1 LTILKPHKSQ
11 YRRGKLDNPVDVS
24 RPQTFQPD
32 ARDPKIVTTEP
43 LNADRPTN
51 ASIVN
56 EARKILCSALLRLSE
71 VTWTWRT
78 RARSRDE
85 LAQLN
90 DQDLKDIG
98 LSRADAYRESSKPFW
113 QE

>member
-1 LTILKPHKSQ
+1 
-11 YRRGKLDNPVDVS
+11 
-24 RPQTFQPD
+24 
-32 ARDPKIVTTEP
+32 
-43 LNADRPTN
+43 
-51 ASIVN
+51 
-56 EARKILCSALLRLSE
+56 LSE
-71 VTWTWRT
+71 VAWTWRI

>member
-1 LTILKPHKSQ
+1 MSVGDKT
-11 YRRGKLDNPVDVS
+11 YARGL
-24 RPQTFQPD
+24 
-32 ARDPKIVTTEP
+32 KIVTTEP
-43 LNADRPTN
+43 LRDDRV
-51 ASIVN
+51 VN
-56 EARKILCSALLRLSE
+56 VNLVRRVRNILCAALLRLSE
-71 VTWTWRT
+71 VGWTWRI
-78 RARSRDE
+78 RARSRDD

>member
-1 LTILKPHKSQ
+1 M
-11 YRRGKLDNPVDVS
+11 
-24 RPQTFQPD
+24 
-32 ARDPKIVTTEP
+32 TTEP
-43 LNADRPTN
+43 LRDDRV
-51 ASIVN
+51 VN
-56 EARKILCSALLRLSE
+56 VNFGSRVRNILCAALLRLSE
-71 VTWTWRT
+71 VAWTWRI
-78 RARSRDE
+78 RACSRDD